1 MKSIS
6 VKIITTITILMLIT
20 GKLFAWGESNPRAM
34 AMGNAYNALASGYEA
49 PDYNPANLG
58 LSSNNEKFTINL
70 FSVGVNLRNNSFS
83 LKDYNNYTGEHLT
96 DNDKNTILEKIP
108 NKGIRINAL
117 AEVAALSFSYNSFA
131 MSFHTIGEAKANIDK
146 DPLRIL
152 FFGNA
157 DNPEFY
163 CENIDGEG
171 LAIADISFS
180 YGRQISF
187 EKLKPY
193 LKYKELSV
201 GATFHYL
208 RGLTY
213 FDVVSA
219 DGPRFVTTDTS
230 LITEGSFIIETA
242 MGGTGFAFDLG
253 AAMVL
258 DKYRIFD
265 DDIVISM
272 SLKNLPS
279 LINWSKDTER
289 LHIDFA
295 IDDFNFDT
303 LTDSL
308 LSDSLI
314 QSSDSTYA
322 ISSFSTNLPIVLKIG
337 TYTSINKIKVAFEWE
352 QGITSGVSQSTTP
365 RLSLGGE
372 YKPANFFPLRAG
384 FSFGG
389 GKGSMLS
396 AGFGLHFNPFRFDF
410 AIANSNSI
418 LPGRSKG
425 LIFAFAMGLWF
436 N

>member
-6 VKIITTITILMLIT
+6 GIIITTLTILILTT
-20 GKLFAWGESNPRAM
+20 GKSFASGESNPRAM
-34 AMGNAYNALASGYEA
+34 AMGNAYNAIASGYDA

-70 FSVGVNLRNNSFS
+70 FSVGVNIRNNSFS
-83 LKDYNNYTGEHLT
+83 LNDYNNYTGEYLAT
-96 DNDKNTILEKIP
+96 DDKNTILQKIP
-108 NKGIRINAL
+108 NEGIRINAL
-117 AEVAALSFSYNSFA
+117 AKATALSFSYNSFA
-131 MSFHTIGEAKANIDK
+131 MSFHTIGEAKVYFDK
-146 DPLRIL
+146 DPLRLL

-163 CENIDGEG
+163 SENIDGEG
-171 LAIADISFS
+171 LAFADIAIS

-187 EKLKPY
+187 ERLKSY
-193 LKYKELSV
+193 LKCKELSV
-201 GATFHYL
+201 GATFHFL
-208 RGLTY
+208 RGLSY

-219 DGPRFVTTDTS
+219 IGPQFATTDTS
-230 LITEGSFIIETA
+230 LLAEGSFIIESA
-242 MGGTGFAFDLG
+242 LGGTGYAFDLG

-258 DKYRIFD
+258 SKYRMFD
-265 DDIVISM
+265 DDIIVSM
-272 SLKNLPS
+272 SLQNLLS
-279 LINWSKDTER
+279 TINWSKDTER
-289 LHIDFA
+289 LLIDFA

-314 QSSDSTYA
+314 QSSDTTFA
-322 ISSFSTNLPIVLKIG
+322 ISSFSTSLPIVLKIG
-337 TYTSINKIKVAFEWE
+337 TYTSINKIKVAFDWE
-352 QGITSGVSQSTTP
+352 QGFTSGVSQSTTP

-372 YKPANFFPLRAG
+372 YKPTKYIPLRAG
-384 FSFGG
+384 FSAGG

-396 AGFGLHFNPFRFDF
+396 AGFGLHFNPFRFDI
-410 AIANSNSI
+410 AIANNNSI
-418 LPGRSKG
+418 SPGASKG